1 MYWIIVISAV
11 AVAAVGF
18 MVWASAD
25 VGSNIYVKSLCRGAG
40 DERVAALTFDD
51 GPDAEMTPEVLAVL
65 RRYGIRATFFLVG
78 EKVDRYPEIV
88 RQIVAEGHTVA
99 NHTYS
104 HRGVFP
110 LQNGRRVRQELV
122 RCNDAIARA
131 TGLTP
136 RQFRPPFG
144 VTNPIIGRAV
154 EALGLTTIGWS
165 IRSLDTV
172 ERRSVERICRTVEA
186 NLHNGAIILL
196 HDRCAR
202 SAELLDRVIRIATE
216 RGYRFVALEEMLK
229 IEDIYE
235 NC

>member
-1 MYWIIVISAV
+1 MYWIVVISAV

-25 VGSNIYVKSLCRGAG
+25 VGSNIYVKSLCRGAS

-51 GPDAEMTPEVLAVL
+51 GPDAEITPEVLAVL
-65 RRYGIRATFFLVG
+65 RRYGIRTTFFLVG
-78 EKVDRYPEIV
+78 EKVDKHPEIV

-99 NHTYS
+99 NHTYTHS
-104 HRGVFP
+104 GLFP
-110 LQNGRRVRQELV
+110 LRNARRVRQELLL
-122 RCNDAIARA
+122 CNEAIRRA
-131 TGLTP
+131 VGLSP
-136 RQFRPPFG
+136 LLFRPPFG

-154 EALGLTTIGWS
+154 EALGLKTIGWS
-165 IRSLDTV
+165 IRTLDTI
-172 ERRSVERICRTVEA
+172 EGRSVATICRKVESQ
-186 NLHNGAIILL
+186 LRPGAIILL

-202 SAELLDRVIRIATE
+202 SAVLLDSVIRIATE
-216 RGYRFVALEEMLK
+216 RGYRFVALDEMLK